1 MNEFPRQLALIGTAL
16 TLAVALPGDLRA
28 IAEGLSNQGE
38 WQLSLGLSLKLMM
51 HILAVLGLYLDQT
64 FGYAFLLGASLQG
77 GLIATGYLIALDPAA
92 RAEHPGQLVWPAL
105 DLAFRGYCLVFL
117 AVNWRRIIGKEE

>member
-1 MNEFPRQLALIGTAL
+1 MSVVARQIALFGTLL

-28 IAEGLSNQGE
+28 IAEGFSDQGE

-51 HILAVLGLYLDQT
+51 HVLAILGLYLDQT

-77 GLIATGYLIALDPAA
+77 GLIAVGYLVALDPTA
-92 RAEHPGQLVWPAL
+92 RAEHPAQLIWPAL
-105 DLAFRGYCLVFL
+105 DLAFRGYCLIFL

>member
-1 MNEFPRQLALIGTAL
+1 MSDPARQIALVGTVL

-28 IAEGLSNQGE
+28 IAEGFSSQGE

-51 HILAVLGLYLDQT
+51 HLLAIVGLYLDQT

-77 GLIATGYLIALDPAA
+77 GLIATGYLVALDPTA

-105 DLAFRGYCLVFL
+105 DLGFRGYCLAFL
-117 AVNWRRIIGKEE
+117 AVRWRRIIGKEE